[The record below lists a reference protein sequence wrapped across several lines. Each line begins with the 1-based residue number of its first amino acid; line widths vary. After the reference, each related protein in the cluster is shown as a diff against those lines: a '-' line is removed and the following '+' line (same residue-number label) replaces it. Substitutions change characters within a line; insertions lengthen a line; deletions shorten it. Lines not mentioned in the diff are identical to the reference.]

1 MRKIKIWVLSL
12 FVVVFAVQC
21 SPDPKAKIKGLEKQ
35 MSAKD
40 FKFDDKGMLAAN
52 DLINA
57 YVAYADTIKDPVQ
70 SPAYMF
76 EAANLAMNLNE
87 SQEAL
92 KLFNRIIYQYPDYKK
107 APDCLFL
114 MGYIYDNSLQNY
126 GKAKEIYE
134 EFLAKYPTHD
144 FADDARVSLD
154 NLGKPL
160 DELVKEFE
168 AKNQQQQPQQN

>member
-1 MRKIKIWVLSL
+1 MRLIKVSFLSVLIVIL
-12 FVVVFAVQC
+12 AVRC
-21 SPDPKAKIKGLEKQ
+21 SQDPKARIKVLEKQ
-35 MSAKD
+35 MSSKD
-40 FKFDDKGMLAAN
+40 FKFDDKGMQVAN
-52 DLINA
+52 DLIKA
-57 YVAYADTIKDPVQ
+57 YVSYADTIKDPVQ
-70 SPAYMF
+70 SPAYLF

-92 KLFNRIIYQYPDYKK
+92 QLFNRIIYQYPDYKK